1 LARIPYAIVIGDSE
15 VQARTVAP
23 RRRGG
28 ENLTPMRLNEFMERL
43 KSEVAQERGE
53 A

>member
-1 LARIPYAIVIGDSE
+1 
-15 VQARTVAP
+15 VAP

-28 ENLTPMRLNEFMERL
+28 ENLAPMPLNEFMERL
-43 KSEVAQERGE
+43 RSDVAHERGE